1 MCNAPNP
8 RGAPERL
15 PRAVEGGE
23 QAVTSRISTGRAV
36 ASARC
41 VAGHLPGRRSL
52 IGLPLPLAVGP
63 AVSGVARGD
72 GQNDGETVSPPA
84 GAFPRT
90 LTIQPRPPGPAG
102 HSGGAPLWLYRS
114 SGEWRGETGAEG
126 RDLRANALT
135 RPWGATAA
143 SISEE
148 CRAWRPRS
156 DVDARSPTRSR
167 RSRNRTQRGT
177 LTSSCLRATSHQ
189 GSALTGASRAAV
201 AINNDAERAF
211 EAVGDVDVLA
221 QTPDPRSG
229 TLLAVPI
236 TVRSA
241 RWATL
246 VVADKPDGSDF
257 TTDDKELV
265 TLLNAQAS
273 VAIENARRYESVK
286 RWLRQLEALTEV
298 DKALARG
305 LELSRL
311 LPLVAAKLRELIG
324 AGIVLM
330 ELPTE
335 RGDLAIRCADGE
347 EAAELVGIRLPTQR
361 IEERIRLRTS
371 SERAS

>member
-1 MCNAPNP
+1 
-8 RGAPERL
+8 
-15 PRAVEGGE
+15 
-23 QAVTSRISTGRAV
+23 
-36 ASARC
+36 
-41 VAGHLPGRRSL
+41 
-52 IGLPLPLAVGP
+52 
-63 AVSGVARGD
+63 
-72 GQNDGETVSPPA
+72 
-84 GAFPRT
+84 
-90 LTIQPRPPGPAG
+90 
-102 HSGGAPLWLYRS
+102 
-114 SGEWRGETGAEG
+114 
-126 RDLRANALT
+126 
-135 RPWGATAA
+135 
-143 SISEE
+143 
-148 CRAWRPRS
+148 
-156 DVDARSPTRSR
+156 
-167 RSRNRTQRGT
+167 
-177 LTSSCLRATSHQ
+177 
-189 GSALTGASRAAV
+189 V